1 MKDLDTN
8 LHIRQNIYIHIH
20 YRKKIGRIHTH
31 TNAHIYIIN
40 ITVFRV
46 DDRFTI
52 FLDFQ
57 IL

>member
-8 LHIRQNIYIHIH
+8 LYIRQNIYIHIH

-46 DDRFTI
+46 DDRLTI
-52 FLDFQ
+52 F
-57 IL
+57 